1 MAEDGILRDGLNPG
15 DHIIVTGAGG
25 GFGRA
30 FSRRFARIG
39 AKVSVWDINQES
51 GSETVRLVREAGG
64 NATFFPSR
72 SIRSVP
78 Y

>member
-1 MAEDGILRDGLNPG
+1 MSEDGILSDGLIPG

-25 GFGRA
+25 GFGRT
-30 FSRRFARIG
+30 FSRRFVRMG
-39 AKVSVWDINQES
+39 AKVSVWDLNQES
-51 GSETVRLVREAGG
+51 GNETVRLVREAGG

-78 Y
+78 C